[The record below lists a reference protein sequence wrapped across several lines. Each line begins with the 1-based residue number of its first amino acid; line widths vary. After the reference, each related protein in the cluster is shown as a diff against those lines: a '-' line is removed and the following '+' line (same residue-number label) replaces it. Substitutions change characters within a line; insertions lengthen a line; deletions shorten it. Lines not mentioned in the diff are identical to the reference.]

1 MACGAWP
8 RRWQRYREPAREW
21 GEALRTG
28 CFLCRGDRLVTL
40 LDIGPQPISNRFLRT
55 ATEPEE
61 QFPIALQQ
69 CEACGLIQI
78 ERPVPASALIP
89 PYDWITYNEPEG
101 HLDGLVEILLGLPG
115 VGPGAVAGG
124 VSFKDDSTLAR
135 LERKGLRTW
144 RLDLRDDLGVVD
156 AGLGYGVETIQDR
169 LTPEAADRI
178 AERRGR
184 ADVLLVR
191 HILEHANVPLDF
203 MDALKRLTTPGGYV
217 VIEVPDC
224 SRALDGCDYTTIWEE
239 HTLYYTPGTFRQSF
253 PLAGLDVVRMENY
266 PYPFENSLVAIATAN
281 GAARAARPSLD
292 ALERQRAVTFGQ
304 SLETSREQVRRF
316 LSEHRRT
323 RGPVALFGAGHLA
336 CTFVRVF
343 DVAGEIDCIIDDNPH
358 KRGLYMP
365 GSRLPI
371 LGSSALLE
379 RGIALCLLS
388 LNPIGEE
395 KVIRNNQAFVDRGGV
410 FASIFPASAHAMQV

>member
-1 MACGAWP
+1 VK
-8 RRWQRYREPAREW
+8 R
-21 GEALRTG
+21 G
-28 CFLCRGDRLVTL
+28 CFVCQSDRLVTL
-40 LDIGPQPISNRFLRT
+40 IDIGPQPISNRFLRT
-55 ATEPEE
+55 PAEREE

-101 HLDGLVEILLGLPG
+101 HLDGVVDILLGLPG
-115 VGPGAVAGG
+115 IGPGALAGG

-135 LERKGLRTW
+135 LERKGLDTW
-144 RLDLRDDLGVVD
+144 RLDLRQDLGVSD
-156 AGLGYGVETIQDR
+156 ANPGYGVETVQDR
-169 LTPEAADRI
+169 LTPATADRI

-203 MDALKRLTTPGGYV
+203 MDALKRLTKPGGYI

-239 HTLYYTPGTFRQSF
+239 HTLYYTPETFRQGF
-253 PLAGLDVVRMENY
+253 PLAGLAVVRMENY

-281 GAARAARPSLD
+281 GAASAVRPSMS
-292 ALERQRAVTFGQ
+292 ALERQRAITFGQ
-304 SLETSREQVRRF
+304 SLAAYREQVRRF

-323 RGPVALFGAGHLA
+323 RGPIALFGAGHLA
-336 CTFVRVF
+336 CTFVSVF
-343 DVAGEIDCIIDDNPH
+343 DVAGEIDCFIDDNPH

-379 RGIALCLLS
+379 RGITLCLLS

-395 KVIRNNQAFVDRGGV
+395 KVIRNNQAFVDRGGA
-410 FASIFPASAHAMQV
+410 FASIFPASAHAMHVHALAPERPTA